1 MLTDRR
7 YWIYH
12 FFIAFVVSS
21 LLAVEDFLESGNFYF
36 KDLLF
41 GLFTILL
48 LLIPFSYLVKKIV
61 ACMNL
66 LMPWGINQFKRF
78 ILESVLIITL
88 VAILTSISILT
99 KDFFIEVDD
108 NRDNDF
114 GFEIISLIMFFIS
127 IFMLVALHEFMAL
140 NEDNESLYL
149 KSKILE
155 KKNYLAKYEAL
166 KSQVNPHFL
175 FNSLNVLSS
184 LVYTDS
190 KKSDLFIKKF
200 ADVFRYVLELNN
212 ENLVKVEREIDF
224 LNSYLFLHKIRYGD
238 SLQVTI
244 NLSTTILNKLI
255 PPLSMQLVVENAL
268 KHSRVDADDTLYIY
282 IEETESNIIV
292 RNTYQA
298 NLQDVVSTGI
308 GQNNLIEKYHLLG
321 LEEPKFYI
329 SDNYYISELPV
340 EK

>member
-12 FFIAFVVSS
+12 CFIALVVSS
-21 LLAVEDFLESGNFYF
+21 LLAVEDSLESGIFYL
-36 KDLLF
+36 KDFFF
-41 GLFTILL
+41 GFFTILL
-48 LLIPFSYLVKKIV
+48 VLLPFSYLVNKIV
-61 ACMNL
+61 AYMNS

-88 VAILTSISILT
+88 VAILTSISVLM

-108 NRDNDF
+108 NRNKDF

-127 IFMLVALHEFMAL
+127 IFMLVTLHEFMAL
-140 NEDNESLYL
+140 NEYNESLYL

-224 LNSYLFLHKIRYGD
+224 LNAYLFLHKIRHGD
-238 SLQVTI
+238 SLHVTI
-244 NLSTTILNKLI
+244 NLSTNILNKFI
-255 PPLSMQLVVENAL
+255 PPLSMQIVVENAL
-268 KHSRVDADDTLYIY
+268 KHSTVDADDKLFIY
-282 IEETESNIIV
+282 IEEVASNIVV

-298 NLQDVVSTGI
+298 KSQDVVSTGI
-308 GQNNLIEKYHLLG
+308 GQKNLIEKYHLLG

>member
-12 FFIAFVVSS
+12 CFIALVVSS
-21 LLAVEDFLESGNFYF
+21 LLAVEDSLEFGIFFF
-36 KDLLF
+36 KDFVF
-41 GLFTILL
+41 GLFAILVVL
-48 LLIPFSYLVKKIV
+48 LPLSYLISKIV
-61 ACMNL
+61 AFMNTF
-66 LMPWGINQFKRF
+66 MPWGINQFKRF
-78 ILESVLIITL
+78 ILESALIITL

-140 NEDNESLYL
+140 NEDNESLYM

-166 KSQVNPHFL
+166 KSQINPHFL

-224 LNSYLFLHKIRYGD
+224 LNAYLFLHKIRYGD

-244 NLSTTILNKLI
+244 NLSTTILNRLI

-268 KHSRVDADDTLYIY
+268 KHSRVEADDTLYIY

-292 RNTYQA
+292 RNTYLA
-298 NLQDVVSTGI
+298 DLQDVVSTGI
-308 GQNNLIEKYHLLG
+308 GQKNLIEKYHLLG

>member
-12 FFIAFVVSS
+12 CFIAFVVSS
-21 LLAVEDFLESGNFYF
+21 LLAVEDFLESGIFYF

-61 ACMNL
+61 DYMNL

-78 ILESVLIITL
+78 ILESILIITL

-99 KDFFIEVDD
+99 KDFFIEVDN

>member
-12 FFIAFVVSS
+12 CFIAFVVSS
-21 LLAVEDFLESGNFYF
+21 LLAVEDFLESGIFYF

-61 ACMNL
+61 DYMNL

-78 ILESVLIITL
+78 ILESILIITW
-88 VAILTSISILT
+88 VAIITSISILT
-99 KDFFIEVDD
+99 KDFFIEVDN